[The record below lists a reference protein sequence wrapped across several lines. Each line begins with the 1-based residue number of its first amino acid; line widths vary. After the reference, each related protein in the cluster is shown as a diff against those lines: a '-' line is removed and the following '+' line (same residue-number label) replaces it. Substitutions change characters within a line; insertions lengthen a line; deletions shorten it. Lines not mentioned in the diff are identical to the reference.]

1 MKLILRWLIIAVS
14 LYVAVLI
21 VPGITV
27 EGDAWLAFT
36 IMALILS
43 LVNAVIR
50 PILKLLSCGFI
61 IITLGL
67 FVFVIN
73 AVTFYLASEIAQK
86 WFNIGFYV
94 DNFWS
99 ALLGSIIVSIVSVV
113 LSNIL
118 IEDEDRKR

>member
-1 MKLILRWLIIAVS
+1 MKLILRWLITALS

-21 VPGITV
+21 VPGIAV
-27 EGDAWLAFT
+27 EGDAWIAFT
-36 IMALILS
+36 VTALVLG
-43 LVNAVIR
+43 LVNALVR
-50 PILKLLSCGFI
+50 PVLKLLSCGFI

-73 AVTFYLASEIAQK
+73 AATFYLASQIAQN

-99 ALLGSIIVSIVSVV
+99 ALLGSVVVSIVSVV
-113 LSNIL
+113 LSKIL
-118 IEDEDRKR
+118 IEDQD